1 MAEAGQKRVQWGD
14 VPGWLQVLLGFIG
27 LLTFLGG
34 ATASKIVLPSPPTKT
49 VTITTPAT
57 TVTVQAPA
65 ESQHPH
71 PAAAVYLS
79 DLQPTGGDIPTRG
92 DTQIDNQDFQHS
104 IFYEGIRSTEQS
116 NASACQNS
124 SNPTC
129 RATDYSIESG
139 EYRHFSAM
147 LGVEIE
153 GGSHVAQWSLSVD
166 GVVVKAG
173 TVTVNSSPQQITVA
187 IPSGKG
193 LELEVSTPD
202 SSGIAYRDAKIVWGD
217 AQLS

>member
-1 MAEAGQKRVQWGD
+1 V
-14 VPGWLQVLLGFIG
+14 LQ
-27 LLTFLGG
+27 
-34 ATASKIVLPSPPTKT
+34 SPPTKT
-49 VTITTPAT
+49 VTITTP
-57 TVTVQAPA
+57 
-65 ESQHPH
+65 EHQHP
-71 PAAAVYLS
+71 PPPPAAVYLR

-129 RATDYSIESG
+129 RATDYSVPSDG
-139 EYRHFSAM
+139 YHHFSAM

-153 GGSHVAQWSLSVD
+153 GGSHVAQWWLSID
-166 GVVVKAG
+166 GVVVKSS

-187 IPSGKG
+187 IPPGKG
-193 LELEVSTPD
+193 LELRVSTPD
-202 SSGIAYRDAKIVWGD
+202 TSGIAYHDAKIVWGD

>member
-1 MAEAGQKRVQWGD
+1 VTEAGQKRVRWGD
-14 VPGWLQVLLGFIG
+14 VPGWLQVLLAFIP
-27 LLTFLGG
+27 LLTFFGG
-34 ATASKIVLPSPPTKT
+34 ATASKIVLQSPPTKT
-49 VTITTPAT
+49 VTITTPE
-57 TVTVQAPA
+57 P
-65 ESQHPH
+65 QHPPPPPPH
-71 PAAAVYLS
+71 TVYLS
-79 DLQPTGGDIPTRG
+79 DLQPTGGDTPTRG

-104 IFYEGIRSTEQS
+104 IFYEGISSTEQS
-116 NASACQNS
+116 SASVCQNS

-129 RATDYSIESG
+129 RATNYSIPSG

-166 GVVVKAG
+166 GVVVKAS

-187 IPSGKG
+187 ILPGKG
-193 LELEVSTPD
+193 LELKVSTPD
-202 SSGIAYRDAKIVWGD
+202 SSGIAYHDAKIVWGD